1 MLDEK
6 SKTSRFIGLFLLGNF
21 LYCYP
26 VLTLF
31 NVPATVFGIPVFFL
45 FFFSAWIGLICLML
59 VCAETSPKINME
71 DPLQPDKQNR
81 YIKHD

>member
-31 NVPATVFGIPVFFL
+31 NVPATFFGIPVFFL
-45 FFFSAWIGLICLML
+45 FFFSAWLGLIILVL
-59 VCAETSPKINME
+59 VCAETSPKIHMD
-71 DPLQPDKQNR
+71 DPLWSETQDRQIN
-81 YIKHD
+81 HD

>member
-31 NVPATVFGIPVFFL
+31 NVPAMVFGIPIFFL
-45 FFFSAWIGLICLML
+45 FFFSAWLGLIILVL
-59 VCAETSPKINME
+59 VCAESSPEIQID
-71 DPLQPDKQNR
+71 DPLLPEKQDR

>member
-21 LYCYP
+21 LFCYP

-31 NVPATVFGIPVFFL
+31 DLPVMISGIPIFFL
-45 FFFSAWIGLICLML
+45 FIFSAWLGLICLIL
-59 VCAETSPKINME
+59 ICAETSPKIQME
-71 DPLQPDKQNR
+71 DPLRPDNPNR
-81 YIKHD
+81 YINHD